1 MASVP
6 DYHSG
11 GECSMH
17 ALVASLDRGGGHGS
31 VPHVPIDSRYE
42 NASLDKWMEDMAVSH
57 LCLLIV
63 GIIEYIQS

>member
-1 MASVP
+1 
-6 DYHSG
+6 
-11 GECSMH
+11 MH